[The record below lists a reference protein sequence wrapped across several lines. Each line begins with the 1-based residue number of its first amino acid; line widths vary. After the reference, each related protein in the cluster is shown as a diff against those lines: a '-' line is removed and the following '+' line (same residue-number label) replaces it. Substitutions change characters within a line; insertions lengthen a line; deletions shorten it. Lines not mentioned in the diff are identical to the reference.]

1 MEIRNECSALPKAAL
16 WHIRRALTWIY
27 PPDLQGVVFVRL
39 VDKLPIDVTLHLK
52 KCKLPDRDYK
62 SCLGIYMPKYRNR
75 PAHIVPVVG
84 NILSHTPKWWL
95 WTAAPT
101 FAFAHVLAHEVGHHL
116 IATRGYTLHSAEKPL
131 KGHGQYEEEIVNRYA
146 YEVTRK
152 LKAGWYYKLGALLP
166 ICVAEVYYA
175 RGVVCWERKDFK
187 RAGELLLKAYHLNP
201 ELEEALVAHKHANLK
216 MPAPIKGH
224 RKAAGQ
230 DGARGGAEAV

>member
-62 SCLGIYMPKYRNR
+62 PCLGIYMPEYKNH
-75 PAHIVPVVG
+75 PAHIVLVVG
-84 NILSHTPKWWL
+84 NILSHTPKWSL
-95 WTAAPT
+95 WTAVPT
-101 FAFAHVLAHEVGHHL
+101 FIFAHVLAHEVGHHL

-131 KGHGQYEEEIVNRYA
+131 RRHGQYEEEVANRYA

-152 LKAGWYYKLGALLP
+152 LKAGWYYKLGSLLP
-166 ICVAEVYYA
+166 MCVAEVYYV
-175 RGVVCWERKDFK
+175 RGVTRWERKDFK

-201 ELEEALVAHKHANLK
+201 ELEDALVASAKAKL
-216 MPAPIKGH
+216 MPRAASKDS

-230 DGARGGAEAV
+230 DGARDGAEAV